1 MSILYARP
9 NNMIKKLSLS
19 VVLLISGILTPHQNT
34 YAITMLPDPR
44 KESAE
49 PSSNNF
55 LESIYSEIG
64 GSMAPLYGWAIDI
77 FTITFLVGTIV
88 MILSIM
94 FKNGQWQKY
103 AQSTMLITFIV
114 MLLMRGVPIIMLSI
128 TSPDDIDMMLLS
140 GVNVLGV
147 VAIFIAAISLPIS
160 MLFKFGYHLI
170 EHPKYHRWSRNLLS
184 VAALMTALA
193 LIIPWFSPQI

>member
-1 MSILYARP
+1 MSKKLFTSTILFILSILVPLQNVSAMP
-9 NNMIKKLSLS
+9 LIPELPKGKGESS
-19 VVLLISGILTPHQNT
+19 SKGFAEGVFSEISG
-34 YAITMLPDPR
+34 TMV
-44 KESAE
+44 S
-49 PSSNNF
+49 
-55 LESIYSEIG
+55 
-64 GSMAPLYGWAIDI
+64 LYDWGIDI
-77 FTITFLVGTIV
+77 ITITFLLGTIV

-114 MLLMRGVPIIMLSI
+114 MLLMRGVPIIVLSI
-128 TSPDDIDMMLLS
+128 NSPDDIDMMLLS
-140 GVNVLGV
+140 GVNVLGAI
-147 VAIFIAAISLPIS
+147 AIFIAAISLPIS
-160 MLFKFGYHLI
+160 LLFKFGYHLI

>member
-1 MSILYARP
+1 MLKIFWSVATLVILSILVP
-9 NNMIKKLSLS
+9 L
-19 VVLLISGILTPHQNT
+19 QN
-34 YAITMLPDPR
+34 AHAMPMLPDPQ
-44 KESAE
+44 KGSVE
-49 PSSNNF
+49 PSSKNF
-55 LESIYSEIG
+55 ADGIYSEIG
-64 GSMAPLYGWAIDI
+64 GFMIPFYGWAIDFI
-77 FTITFLVGTIV
+77 TITFLLGTIV

-103 AQSTMLITFIV
+103 AQGTMLITFVV
-114 MLLMRGVPIIMLSI
+114 MLLMRGVPIIVLSI

-140 GVNVLGV
+140 GVNVLGA

-160 MLFKFGYHLI
+160 LLFKFGYHLI